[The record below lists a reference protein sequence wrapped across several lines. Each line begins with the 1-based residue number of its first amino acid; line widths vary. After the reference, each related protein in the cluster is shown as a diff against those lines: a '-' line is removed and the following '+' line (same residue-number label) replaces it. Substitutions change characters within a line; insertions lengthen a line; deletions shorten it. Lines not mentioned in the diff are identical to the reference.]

1 MADAEDILRS
11 FQYLIGHEHAV
22 HQGGGMIGMSFGT
35 GSMLLAAAD
44 SGIRDKVRVLAT
56 FGGYYGLRNDGH
68 QPDRCL

>member
-44 SGIRDKVRVLAT
+44 SRIRDKVRVLAM
-56 FGGYYGLRNDGH
+56 FGGGYDLRNDRLR
-68 QPDRCL
+68 PDRRL